1 MEHASSKND
10 CVQFV
15 RNGPHLPESLLQAH
29 EDGRVVFFCGAG
41 ISMPKLLAEP
51 KPSARSKPLDFAS
64 LVESLYTEF
73 GVTPNPRQKRAIE
86 TRQYDIAV
94 GLLEPEIVGGREE
107 VRRTLA
113 SILADQTKP
122 NKDTAHGYLLEL
134 SKSRD
139 DGGTRLV
146 TTNFDRLFE
155 DTIEANEL
163 EIKRFYA
170 PLLPIPKKQWDGL
183 VYLHGLLPKDSTKGN
198 LHHLVISS
206 GDFGLAYLTERW
218 ASRFV
223 SELFRNYIV
232 CFVGYSLNDPVLRY
246 MTDAIAADRQRGES
260 ALEIFAFGGYSEGK
274 AEEECKEW
282 KDKSVT
288 PILYLEDKEHTHL
301 RKTLQDWS
309 KVYQGGVKVKERI
322 VDEYA
327 DRCPL
332 KSTKEDNFVS
342 RMIWALG
349 DPSCLPAKHF
359 AELNPMPSLNW
370 LAPMSK
376 EHSRQAGLDPYVLSA
391 KEGFGG
397 RGISN
402 LPYEPPPSKWD
413 QVMWQLAPWLTHH
426 LNNPALLL
434 GVAEHGYLLRRILAN
449 PIESQL
455 NKLNRLKPKGNTTK
469 LKSIRPTAPDAM
481 PSSPMRTLWRL
492 LLAGRVSSA
501 SRIRCS
507 AFRLWKTRFRR
518 YGLTTALRLELRECL
533 TPRVSLHKLHN
544 GSAIV
549 DDEREQEITHDELT
563 KCEVVLF
570 ADNILSDMKELA
582 DDECWDKALPELLT
596 EFSSLLRDALDL
608 MRELGSAS
616 DRNDPSCDL
625 CPSIS
630 YHAQN
635 TDPNDWTALIS
646 LVRDAWLFTAKQ
658 SPERARRAAED
669 WSQEPYPLFRRLA
682 FFAAAQGKT
691 IPRRQGLNWL
701 LADEHWWL
709 WSPETRRETV
719 RLLVA
724 LAPRLTKDE
733 MAELE
738 KAILSGPPPTTPKNQ
753 IDREHQANIIDWDIW
768 LRLAKIDQARATLC
782 KGDWLSKD
790 GRKKFAELSD
800 KHLDWKLAEDES
812 DEFPVWIS
820 VSGMEFVPTPRPLQ
834 ELIKWLKKY
843 PTSYWRTNGRLTN
856 DDWQERCRNN
866 FPTAACALCALAK
879 MGNWPAGRWKTAL
892 QTWSEEKLTQCSWRY
907 MAPVLASATNEQL
920 QLIAPELSQWL
931 SAIAKIFVDQEEV
944 FLALCNRVLAL
955 EHKDEN
961 DSGNDFL
968 ACAINHP
975 VGRATEA
982 LLNWC
987 YRGAPKDG
995 QGLPDELK
1003 SALTMLCDKSVC
1015 KFRHGR
1021 VVLAFN
1027 LMSLFSVDR
1036 GWVTKHLLPLFDWRT
1051 SEIEACAVWQGFLWN
1066 SSPSRPLTEAL
1077 KPAFLETASHYE
1089 MLVNHGRQ
1097 RALFGEKYASLLT
1110 FAALNW
1116 GDAFENKGL
1125 ATATRALP
1133 KTELSSVAQ
1142 ELIRVIEE
1150 AGEQRANYWTN
1161 RVAPYLRK
1169 IWPKTRDKI
1178 YPGVRTD
1185 LGHICVVAQEAFP
1198 KAFDLLQYWLQPTT
1212 DPSNCCDYGYLA
1224 RQLNETTI
1232 CSQFPERALDFLDL
1246 VIPKQPYWVPEEL
1259 RTCLKDIQTYKPE
1272 LERGTKYQRLMECV
1286 LRQEVDLISTFPH
1299 GFTSA

>member
-51 KPSARSKPLDFAS
+51 KPPARSKPLDFAS

-94 GLLEPEIVGGREE
+94 GLLEPEIVGGRAE

-113 SILADQTKP
+113 SILTDQTRP

-134 SKSRD
+134 SKNRD

-163 EIKRFYA
+163 KIKCFYA

-309 KVYQGGVKVKERI
+309 KAYQGGAKVKEHI
-322 VDEYA
+322 VDIYA

-332 KSTKEDNFVS
+332 KSTKEDDFVS

-359 AELNPMPSLNW
+359 AELNPMPSLDW
-370 LAPMSK
+370 LKPMSK
-376 EHSRQAGLDPYVLSA
+376 EHSRQAGLDPCVLSA

-397 RGISN
+397 GNTSN

-434 GVAEHGYLLRRILAN
+434 GMVKHGYLLRRILAN

-455 NKLNRLKPKGNTTK
+455 NKLSRLELEGNTTE
-469 LKSIRPTAPDAM
+469 LERIRSHAPNAIPTP
-481 PSSPMRTLWRL
+481 PMRTLWRL

-501 SRIRCS
+501 SRIRDS

-518 YGLTTALRLELRECL
+518 YGLTTALRLELREYL
-533 TPRVSLHKLHN
+533 TPRVSLRKLHD

-549 DDEREQEITHDELT
+549 DDEREREITRDELT
-563 KCEVVLF
+563 RWEVVLF
-570 ADNILSDMKELA
+570 ADNVLRNMKDLA
-582 DDECWDKALPELLT
+582 NDKHWDGALPELLT

-608 MRELGSAS
+608 TRELGNAS
-616 DRNDPSCDL
+616 DRTDPSYVL
-625 CPSIS
+625 RPSIS
-630 YHAQN
+630 EHEQN
-635 TDPNDWTALIS
+635 TDLNDWAALID
-646 LVRDAWLFTAKQ
+646 LTHDAWLSTAGK
-658 SPERARRAAED
+658 SLGLAWCVAES

-691 IPRRQGLNWL
+691 IPSRQGLNWL
-701 LADEHWWL
+701 LADKHWWL

-753 IDREHQANIIDWDIW
+753 IDREHQADIIDWDIW
-768 LRLAKIDQARATLC
+768 LRLAKIDQARAALC

-800 KHLDWKLAEDES
+800 EHRGWKLAKDER
-812 DEFPVWIS
+812 DEFPFWNT
-820 VSGMEFVPTPRPLQ
+820 VSDGGNFVNTPRLRR
-834 ELIKWLKKY
+834 ELVKWLKQ
-843 PTSYWRTNGRLTN
+843 PTTDHRRT
-856 DDWQERCRNN
+856 DDWQQRCQDN
-866 FPTAACALCALAK
+866 FATIACVLCALAK
-879 MGNWPAGRWKTAL
+879 EGNWPADRWSMAL
-892 QTWSEEKLTQCSWRY
+892 QVWSKEKLTKRSWRY
-907 MAPVLASATNEQL
+907 MAPVLANATDEQL
-920 QLIAPELSQWL
+920 QPFALGLSQWL
-931 SAIAKIFVDQEEV
+931 KTIAKSFVGQEEI
-944 FLALCNRVLAL
+944 FLELCDRVLKMGHEEGVSDYFVTHAA
-955 EHKDEN
+955 H
-961 DSGNDFL
+961 SGGNNFM
-968 ACAINHP
+968 ARAINHP

-982 LLNWC
+982 LLSWWF
-987 YRGAPKDG
+987 RRAPKDE
-995 QGLPDELK
+995 QGLPNELK
-1003 SALTMLCDKSVC
+1003 PTFTMLCD
-1015 KFRHGR
+1015 G
-1021 VVLAFN
+1021 
-1027 LMSLFSVDR
+1027 SVDEFQHGHVLLAANLILLFR
-1036 GWVTKHLLPLFDWRT
+1036 VDRDWTTKHLLPLFDWQAP
-1051 SEIEACAVWQGFLWN
+1051 EIEACAAWQGFLW
-1066 SSPSRPLTEAL
+1066 SPRLYHPLMEVFR
-1077 KPAFLETASHYE
+1077 PAFLETASHYE
-1089 MLVNHGRQ
+1089 VLVNHERRG
-1097 RALFGEKYASLLT
+1097 AVFGEKYTSLLT
-1110 FAALNW
+1110 YAALNW
-1116 GDAFENKGL
+1116 GDTFETKEL
-1125 ATATRALP
+1125 AAATRALP
-1133 KTELSSVAQ
+1133 PDGLRHVAQ
-1142 ELIRVIEE
+1142 ELVRMIKETDER
-1150 AGEQRANYWTN
+1150 QANYWTN

-1178 YPGVRTD
+1178 YPSVRTD
-1185 LGHICVVAQEAFP
+1185 LGQVCIVAQEAFSE
-1198 KAFDLLQYWLQPTT
+1198 AFDLLQYWLQPTT
-1212 DPSNCCDYGYLA
+1212 DPANYCDYDYLVL
-1224 RQLNETTI
+1224 RLNETKI
-1232 CSQFPERALDFLDL
+1232 CSQFPEQALDFLDL
-1246 VIPKQPYWVPEEL
+1246 VIPKRPCWIPEEL
-1259 RTCLKDIQTYKPE
+1259 GTCLKATQTSKPE
-1272 LERGTKYQRLMECV
+1272 LERDAKYQRLMERV
-1286 LRQEVDLISTFPH
+1286 REQEED
-1299 GFTSA
+1299 

>member
-51 KPSARSKPLDFAS
+51 KPPARSKPLDFAS

-94 GLLEPEIVGGREE
+94 GLLEPEIVGGRAE

-134 SKSRD
+134 SKNRD

-155 DTIEANEL
+155 DTIEANKL
-163 EIKRFYA
+163 EVKCFYA

-301 RKTLQDWS
+301 LETLQNWS
-309 KVYQGGVKVKERI
+309 KAYQGGVKVKEHI

-327 DRCPL
+327 NRCPL
-332 KSTKEDNFVS
+332 KSTKEDDFVS

-359 AELNPMPSLNW
+359 AELNPMPSLDW
-370 LAPMSK
+370 LKPMSK
-376 EHSRQAGLDPYVLSA
+376 EHSRQAGLDPCVLSA

-397 RGISN
+397 GNTSN
-402 LPYEPPPSKWD
+402 LSYEPPPSKWD

-434 GVAEHGYLLRRILAN
+434 GMVKHGYLLRRILAN

-455 NKLNRLKPKGNTTK
+455 NKLNRLELEGNTTE
-469 LKSIRPTAPDAM
+469 LERIRSHAPNAIPTP
-481 PSSPMRTLWRL
+481 PMRTLWRL

-501 SRIRCS
+501 SRIRDS

-518 YGLTTALRLELRECL
+518 YGLTTALRLELREYL
-533 TPRVSLHKLHN
+533 TPQVSLRKLHD

-549 DDEREQEITHDELT
+549 DDERERKITRDELT
-563 KCEVVLF
+563 RWEVVLF
-570 ADNILSDMKELA
+570 ADNVLRNMKDLA
-582 DDECWDKALPELLT
+582 NDKHWDEALPELLT

-608 MRELGSAS
+608 TRELGNAS
-616 DRNDPSCDL
+616 DRTDPSYVL
-625 CPSIS
+625 RPSIS
-630 YHAQN
+630 EHEQN
-635 TDPNDWTALIS
+635 TDLNDWAALID
-646 LVRDAWLFTAKQ
+646 LTHDAWLSTAGK
-658 SPERARRAAED
+658 SLGLAWCVAES

-691 IPRRQGLNWL
+691 IPSRQGLNWL
-701 LADEHWWL
+701 LADKHWWL

-738 KAILSGPPPTTPKNQ
+738 KAILSGPPRATPENH
-753 IDREHQANIIDWDIW
+753 IDYEQQSDDMDRDIW
-768 LRLAKIDQARATLC
+768 LRLTKIKQAGATL
-782 KGDWLSKD
+782 G
-790 GRKKFAELSD
+790 GRGEE
-800 KHLDWKLAEDES
+800 KLAEFRTKSLGWELAKGER
-812 DEFPVWIS
+812 DEFPDRVTD
-820 VSGMEFVPTPRPLQ
+820 GGNFVDTPPRRR
-834 ELIKWLKKY
+834 ELVKWLKQ
-843 PTSYWRTNGRLTN
+843 PITDHRRT
-856 DDWQERCRNN
+856 DDWQERCRDN
-866 FPTAACALCALAK
+866 FATAACALCALAK
-879 MGNWPAGRWKTAL
+879 EDVWLADRWSMAL
-892 QTWSEEKLTQCSWRY
+892 QVWSEEKLTKRSWRY
-907 MAPVLASATNEQL
+907 MAPVLTSATDEQL
-920 QLIAPELSQWL
+920 QLFTHNLSRWL
-931 SAIAKIFVDQEEV
+931 RDVAKNFAGQDET
-944 FLALCNRVLAL
+944 FLALCKRVLTL
-955 EHKDEN
+955 KHKDEN
-961 DSGNDFL
+961 DNGNDFVT
-968 ACAINHP
+968 CATSHP
-975 VGRATEA
+975 VGLATKA
-982 LLNWC
+982 LLNWWD
-987 YRGAPKDG
+987 RRAPGDG
-995 QGLPDELK
+995 QGLPDELE
-1003 SALTMLCDKSVC
+1003 SALTMLCDNTMICDKSTD
-1015 KFRHGR
+1015 KFRPGR
-1021 VVLAFN
+1021 VILALNFI
-1027 LMSLFSVDR
+1027 SLFGMDR
-1036 GWVTKHLLPLFDWRT
+1036 DWATKHLLPLFDWRT
-1051 SEIEACAVWQGFLWN
+1051 SKTEACAAWQGFLWN
-1066 SSPSRPLTEAL
+1066 SSPSSLLIEAL

-1089 MLVNHGRQ
+1089 VLVNCGRK
-1097 RALFGEKYASLLT
+1097 RAFFGKKYTSLLT
-1110 FAALNW
+1110 FAALNR
-1116 GDAFENKGL
+1116 GNIFETKEL

-1133 KTELSSVAQ
+1133 PDGLHYAAQ
-1142 ELIRVIEE
+1142 ELVRMIEG
-1150 AGEQRANYWTN
+1150 AGTGERRASYWKN

-1169 IWPKTRDKI
+1169 IWPNTRDKI
-1178 YPGVRTD
+1178 YPAATTD
-1185 LGHICVVAQEAFP
+1185 LGHVCVTAQEAFP
-1198 KAFDLLQYWLQPTT
+1198 EAFDLLQYWLQPITN
-1212 DPSNCCDYGYLA
+1212 PSYYSEYIFLLRKLHKNK
-1224 RQLNETTI
+1224 I
-1232 CSQFPERALDFLDL
+1232 CSQSPKQALDFLDL

-1286 LRQEVDLISTFPH
+1286 LRQEVDLISTLPY